1 MLLTADD
8 TRRLD
13 RLTLASG
20 RTAPGPGARQSRARG
35 FGLEFE
41 DYRPYQAGDDPRA
54 IDWTVE
60 ARLRQLV
67 VRVFRAEGHMRLHL
81 LLDVSRSMTV
91 GTPAK
96 LTAAARVASALA
108 YVGVERRDAVGLAT
122 FDDRIRMRIAP
133 ATGKA
138 HLLRVLALTE
148 GARAVGR
155 SSPDRAF
162 TTYAAAER
170 GPGLAVILSDMLVP
184 ALPLEGL
191 RVLACRGL
199 TPVIVQV
206 LADEDLDPHL
216 SGPVDL
222 ADAEDPAAAPRHA
235 DPDAARRYMTA
246 VGMHVRALMEA
257 CTSNGWPY
265 LRVTTGMAFPQVLAA
280 SVNAGLLAV
289 HG

>member
-20 RTAPGPGARQSRARG
+20 RATPAPGARQSRARG

-41 DYRPYQAGDDPRA
+41 DYRSYQAGDDPRT

-67 VRVFRAEGHMRLHL
+67 VRVFRAEGHIRLHL
-81 LLDVSRSMTV
+81 LMDVSRSMTI

-122 FDDRIRMRIAP
+122 FDDRIRMRVAP

-138 HLLRVLALTE
+138 HLMRVLGLAE

-155 SSPDRAF
+155 SNPDRALAS
-162 TTYAAAER
+162 YAAAER

-199 TPVIVQV
+199 TPVIVHV
-206 LADEDLDPHL
+206 LADEDLDPRIDD
-216 SGPVDL
+216 PVDV
-222 ADAEDPAAAPRHA
+222 ADAEDQAAAPRHA
-235 DPDAARRYMTA
+235 DAVAARGYITA
-246 VGMHVRALMEA
+246 VGIHIAALAEA
-257 CTSNGWPY
+257 CASNGWPY
-265 LRVTTGMAFPQVLAA
+265 LRVTTSMAFPQVLTA
-280 SVNAGLLAV
+280 SVNAGVLAV